1 MSIEER
7 VDHLEERCDGGCGS
21 KVPFYI
27 IGTIL
32 LQTFGAV
39 WWASDIDSSL
49 EQLKANTINQTEVE
63 NLISKRESTYMTM
76 DGKRHL
82 SMNSRM
88 VKVEENF
95 KYISKSLERIED
107 KLDGR
112 EMD

>member
-1 MSIEER
+1 
-7 VDHLEERCDGGCGS
+7 
-21 KVPFYI
+21 
-27 IGTIL
+27 
-32 LQTFGAV
+32 
-39 WWASDIDSSL
+39 
-49 EQLKANTINQTEVE
+49 
-63 NLISKRESTYMTM
+63 M